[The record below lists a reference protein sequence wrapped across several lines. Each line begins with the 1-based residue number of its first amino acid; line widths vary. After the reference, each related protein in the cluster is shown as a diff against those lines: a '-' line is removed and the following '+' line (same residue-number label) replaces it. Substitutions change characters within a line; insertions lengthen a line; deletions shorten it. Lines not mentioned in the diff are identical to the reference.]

1 VAGDTQSNRYTSMTQ
16 CPEDQQEEI
25 IGFYW
30 RGPVH

>member
-1 VAGDTQSNRYTSMTQ
+1 VAQ

-30 RGPVH
+30 RGPVHLRSALGP